1 MIRPAPATQPWAA
14 SVNWT
19 ADIAGAPDPAAAEV
33 AGALAQFAVA
43 AG

>member
-19 ADIAGAPDPAAAEV
+19 ADTAGAPDPAAAD
-33 AGALAQFAVA
+33 ALAQFA
-43 AG
+43 G